1 MGSAVIFGLSC
12 SLLPLVAWTV
22 INHDWELAIPFI
34 GIIYRPWR
42 LFLVVCSLPGF
53 LVFVIL
59 IFLPESPKFVLGQGK
74 PMEAYKILQT
84 VNRVNNGKSSP
95 LELFAIYEEAE
106 TIENRQRIEESKKS
120 RFPLLTSVWIQ
131 TAPLFR
137 PPYSLTTLLI
147 CTIQFSIFATSTGF
161 YMFFAEILNKMATNL
176 DSFKDQRMM
185 MCDVIHMKPA
195 QFNGTT
201 DEVSFNGRMN
211 VGRLGFQSI
220 STIFFRFY

>member
-12 SLLPLVAWTV
+12 SLLPLIAWMV
-22 INHDWELAIPFI
+22 INHDWQFAIPLI
-34 GIIYRPWR
+34 GIIYKPWR

-59 IFLPESPKFVLGQGK
+59 IFLPESPKFVLSQGK

-84 VNRVNNGKSSP
+84 VNRVNNGKNAQ
-95 LELFAIYEEAE
+95 LELFEIYEETE
-106 TIENRQRIEESKKS
+106 TIENRKRIEESKKS

-131 TAPLFR
+131 TAPLVK
-137 PPYSLTTLLI
+137 PPHLLTTILI

-176 DSFKDQRMM
+176 DNFVDQRMM
-185 MCDVIHMKPA
+185 MCDIIHMKPA

-201 DEVSFNGRMN
+201 NEVSFYGKM
-211 VGRLGFQSI
+211 S
-220 STIFFRFY
+220 